1 MKGMIKKYYHYGI
14 IVFTAAAL
22 LLAAACQNNAPAPKA
37 ETDLNTS
44 APQQAA
50 EAEQPIQLVYWH
62 TLTGMASSA
71 QDELAEAFN
80 ASQNRIRVASEFQGS
95 FYSEIGTKLLA
106 AYGSGNAPE
115 VSQLGTYEVGPFVE
129 AGALVDLTP
138 FIRSQDGLDIED
150 FPASILAAGEVDG
163 GIYWLPFNIAVPL
176 LYYNQEA
183 FNEAGITSPPQTWDE
198 FFEAAR
204 KLTKRDEN
212 GNTTRYGVAYWDISW
227 PMLSAVWSQGGE
239 LMDKSTQQP
248 TLNSPIIA
256 ETLKPFQDLVKE
268 GAAIIPDK
276 ASGGHRAAFK
286 NGKAAM
292 IFDSPSPYAEII
304 SQSVGFTPNVAP
316 LPAGKKGKIYAPGA
330 GGLVMLS
337 TTPPEKR
344 AAAWQFIK
352 FMLSPKSLAEYCKK
366 TGYIAYY
373 PEAQE
378 EMGEMLQ
385 HPHYAAMYSAVPFV
399 RWDFSLYR
407 FPPARDGFEEAWQK
421 IFFDLADIPST
432 LEAANQKAIQQK
444 NQQ

>member
-1 MKGMIKKYYHYGI
+1 MKGMIKNIYSLWHNCI
-14 IVFTAAAL
+14 HRSCL

-204 KLTKRDEN
+204 KLTKREEN
-212 GNTTRYGVAYWDISW
+212 GNTTRYGWLIGIFHG
-227 PMLSAVWSQGGE
+227 LCCLQCGRRAV
-239 LMDKSTQQP
+239 
-248 TLNSPIIA
+248 N
-256 ETLKPFQDLVKE
+256 
-268 GAAIIPDK
+268 
-276 ASGGHRAAFK
+276 
-286 NGKAAM
+286 
-292 IFDSPSPYAEII
+292 
-304 SQSVGFTPNVAP
+304 
-316 LPAGKKGKIYAPGA
+316 
-330 GGLVMLS
+330 
-337 TTPPEKR
+337 
-344 AAAWQFIK
+344 
-352 FMLSPKSLAEYCKK
+352 
-366 TGYIAYY
+366 
-373 PEAQE
+373 
-378 EMGEMLQ
+378 
-385 HPHYAAMYSAVPFV
+385 
-399 RWDFSLYR
+399 
-407 FPPARDGFEEAWQK
+407 
-421 IFFDLADIPST
+421 
-432 LEAANQKAIQQK
+432 
-444 NQQ
+444 